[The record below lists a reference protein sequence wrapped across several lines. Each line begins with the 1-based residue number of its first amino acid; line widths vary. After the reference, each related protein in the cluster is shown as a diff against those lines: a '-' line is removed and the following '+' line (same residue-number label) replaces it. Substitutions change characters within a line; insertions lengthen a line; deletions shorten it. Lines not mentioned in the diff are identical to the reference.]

1 MERLIDDYYRLFDPK
16 VFERGQAYYD
26 AGRVDFPE
34 EISAG
39 LWHAVVRGTEDYQV
53 DVRLRH
59 GRVVSAACTCPY
71 GQRVSY
77 CKHVAGVL
85 IAMEERSRRER
96 EDTDAFPREASFC
109 VDWYL
114 RKEFPTRKKLKE
126 MDWRTVRILLERL
139 YRPQDLDGMLV
150 HIELELLSMRSES
163 DGSAS
168 DRARSAEERHREW
181 MEYRKSAHK
190 PRAKTLYEER
200 DDSLRGKGGG
210 RRQSADTMANM
221 RLLVPLA
228 MPTRLNE
235 LPHTWLTVLEAAYE
249 HLHDENGLRRLYVF
263 YILIAQTDPE
273 AVYVDRL
280 RRVSGRHWAEDRD
293 LIVRMHERR
302 DRMLMWPSVNPA
314 YERLL
319 REERLSES
327 AFRYAGVG
335 GKSADMTVRLLD
347 VIAKDPECARKAK
360 ERLLTVLR
368 DPDSF
373 LYESDTVESAGHVG
387 AWIRR
392 IETVYGFGS
401 ACDISMEIIGMFPRR
416 KALRSELAEY
426 LTERREPRDGAAQM
440 SRNDGM
446 ASGR

>member
-1 MERLIDDYYRLFDPK
+1 MERLIDDYCQLFDPK

-26 AGRVDFPE
+26 AGKVDFPE
-34 EISAG
+34 EISGG

-85 IAMEERSRRER
+85 IAMEEHSRREHD
-96 EDTDAFPREASFC
+96 ETDAFPHEASFS

-126 MDWRTVRILLERL
+126 LDWRAVRILLERL
-139 YRPQDLDGMLV
+139 YCPQDLDGMLV
-150 HIELELLSMRSES
+150 HVELELLSMRSES

-181 MEYRKSAHK
+181 MRYRRNSYK
-190 PRAKTLYEER
+190 PRVKTLYEER
-200 DDSLRGKGGG
+200 DDSLRRGGG
-210 RRQSADTMANM
+210 RRQSADTLANM

-228 MPTRLNE
+228 MSTRLNE
-235 LPHTWLTVLEAAYE
+235 LPHTWMTVLEAAYE
-249 HLHDENGLRRLYVF
+249 HLHDERGLRRLYVF

-293 LIVRMHERR
+293 LIVKMHERR
-302 DRMLMWPSVNPA
+302 DRTLMWPPVNPA

-327 AFRYAGVG
+327 AFRYAGGG

-387 AWIRR
+387 TWIRK
-392 IETVYGFGS
+392 IESVYGID
-401 ACDISMEIIGMFPRR
+401 AARDISTEIAGMFPRR

-426 LTERREPRDGAAQM
+426 LTDHHDSTGGAAQT
-440 SRNDGM
+440 SRNDGT
-446 ASGR
+446 ASEK

>member
-1 MERLIDDYYRLFDPK
+1 MERLIDDYCQLFDSK

-26 AGRVDFPE
+26 AGKVDYPE

-39 LWHAVVRGTEDYQV
+39 LWHAVARGTEDYQV

-59 GRVVSAACTCPY
+59 GRAVSAACTCPY

-85 IAMEERSRRER
+85 IAMEERLRRER
-96 EDTDAFPREASFC
+96 EDADTFPREASFS

-114 RKEFPTRKKLKE
+114 MKEFPARKKLKE

-139 YRPQDLDGMLV
+139 CCPQDLDSMLMHV
-150 HIELELLSMRSES
+150 ELELLDMRS
-163 DGSAS
+163 DHGGDAS
-168 DRARSAEERHREW
+168 DRNRSREDRHREW
-181 MEYRKSAHK
+181 MEYRKSTHK

-200 DDSLRGKGGG
+200 DDSLRRGGG
-210 RRQSADTMANM
+210 RRQSADTMTNM

-235 LPHTWLTVLEAAYE
+235 LPHTWLTLLEAAYE
-249 HLHDENGLRRLYVF
+249 HLHDEKGLRRLYVF

-280 RRVSGRHWAEDRD
+280 RRVSGRHWDEDRD
-293 LIVRMHERR
+293 LIVKMHERR
-302 DRMLMWPSVNPA
+302 DRMLMWPPVNPA

-319 REERLSES
+319 REERLSGS

-347 VIAKDPECARKAK
+347 VIAKDPECAHKAK

-373 LYESDTVESAGHVG
+373 LYESDPVESAGHVG
-387 AWIRR
+387 TWIRK
-392 IETVYGFGS
+392 IESVYGID
-401 ACDISMEIIGMFPRR
+401 AARDISTEIADMFPRR

-426 LTERREPRDGAAQM
+426 LTERREPRDGAAQT

-446 ASGR
+446 ASER